1 MASGLSCGA
10 HLLSVDSPVP
20 PVSEPRAPD
29 AGQMQVPPGNPLL
42 LSLTLQELLARDAVQ
57 VELVPEK
64 KGLFL
69 KHVEYEVSSQ
79 VPAGLG
85 EGAGGSAGRT
95 PSACPCVLLWLAA
108 PPPQAPAR
116 PHHPR
121 ALGSCLSGRLAV
133 SGAQMSWPWAV
144 LRCWAVP
151 GEKSV
156 DPAPQIKCAGGTGVR
171 GSSLEGAAS
180 PSVAPQGQSES
191 GVRHLAPWPCAGCPL
206 AQAALVFHLLPV
218 LSSVRRV
225 LIGAF
230 ILYPG
235 D

>member
-1 MASGLSCGA
+1 MASGLSRGA
-10 HLLSVDSPVP
+10 HLLSADSPVP

-29 AGQMQVPPGNPLL
+29 AGRMQVPPGNPLL

-79 VPAGLG
+79 VTCGP
-85 EGAGGSAGRT
+85 GGGGRCRED
-95 PSACPCVLLWLAA
+95 PSACPCVLLRLAA
-108 PPPQAPAR
+108 PPPQAPACSHR
-116 PHHPR
+116 PR
-121 ALGSCLSGRLAV
+121 ALGSCLSGRV
-133 SGAQMSWPWAV
+133 VVPGAQTSWPWAA

-156 DPAPQIKCAGGTGVR
+156 GPAPHIKCTGGTGVG
-171 GSSLEGAAS
+171 GS
-180 PSVAPQGQSES
+180 PQGVLRPHQGRPKVRARRVPQSWP
-191 GVRHLAPWPCAGCPL
+191 RWPCAGCPVARWSFVL
-206 AQAALVFHLLPV
+206 GLSAVQVGRVVF
-218 LSSVRRV
+218 
-225 LIGAF
+225 
-230 ILYPG
+230 PG